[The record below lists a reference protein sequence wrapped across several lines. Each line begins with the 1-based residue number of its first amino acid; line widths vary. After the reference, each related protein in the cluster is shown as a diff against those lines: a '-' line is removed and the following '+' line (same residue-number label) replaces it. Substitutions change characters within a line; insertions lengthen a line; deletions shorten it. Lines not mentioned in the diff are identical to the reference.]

1 MKYPVWEYALCGGC
15 RNYISR
21 PSFMGGTIWVCGRIT
36 IPDICYEPK
45 GEAVDIIDGL
55 VEIAQTRQLTSS
67 ESDQLHA
74 AKMALPTFAEE
85 RAAAVQRIK
94 ERVEKRRHES

>member
-1 MKYPVWEYALCGGC
+1 M
-15 RNYISR
+15 YIINEQKEEMNMLYTVSGR
-21 PSFMGGTIWVCGRIT
+21 TPSGTFTR
-36 IPDICYEPK
+36 PK